1 MLKGKG
7 ARLDKVVANLI
18 LKRGMSLAVLWVLSL
33 SAQGANILYVANGEK
48 ASEDSSYTLVSV
60 LKAEGHTV
68 TEVFDDGPELNGN
81 ATLQGDLSPFGAVYW
96 AASDDN
102 KDDPDDLTSA
112 ATISALEGYAQA
124 GGFLYITGYDSI
136 ESPDDPLLADF
147 IAGASNVSTS
157 DDEANGTV
165 SVANVLT
172 QGVVDLV
179 GVEVKDLGDQDEID
193 IDDLGTSATG
203 VSCDSEGCSVILRTL
218 GSGYVA
224 YVSTDDENSGDYADS
239 DVSDD
244 YYAYNGFL
252 RNFASNAPDA
262 WPGATSSAPATPV
275 PALPLFGLGILA
287 SLLGLFGLRKLRQ

>member
-33 SAQGANILYVANGEK
+33 SAQGANILYVANGVK
-48 ASEDSSYTLVSV
+48 TSADSEYTLVSV

-102 KDDPDDLTSA
+102 KDDPDGLTSA
-112 ATISALEGYAQA
+112 ATISALEVYAKG

-136 ESPDDPLLADF
+136 ASPDDPLLADF
-147 IAGASNVSTS
+147 IAGASNVTIS
-157 DDEANGTV
+157 DVYANGNGTV

-179 GVEVKDLGDQDEID
+179 GVEVKDLDDQDQID

-224 YVSTDDENSGDYADS
+224 YVSTDGEWDGDYADS

-252 RNFASNAPDA
+252 RNFAFNAPD
-262 WPGATSSAPATPV
+262 ATSSAPATPV

>member
-1 MLKGKG
+1 MLKKEG
-7 ARLDKVVANLI
+7 ARLDKVVAKLNL
-18 LKRGMSLAVLWVLSL
+18 KKSMSVAVLWVLSL
-33 SAQGANILYVANGEK
+33 SAQGANILYVANGEQ
-48 ASEDSSYTLVSV
+48 AESDNEYTLVSV
-60 LKAEGHTV
+60 LEAEGHTV
-68 TEVFDDGPELNGN
+68 TEVFDDGPEANGN

-102 KDDPDDLTSA
+102 KGDDMTSA
-112 ATISALEGYAQA
+112 ATIAALEGYAQG

-136 ESPDDPLLADF
+136 ASPEDLLLADF
-147 IAGASNVSTS
+147 IAGASDVSIS
-157 DDEANGTV
+157 DDYANGTV
-165 SVANVLT
+165 SEANVLT

-179 GVEVKDLGDQDEID
+179 GVEVADLDDQDEIS

-203 VSCDSEGCSVILRTL
+203 VSCDSGGCSVILRTL

-224 YVSTDDENSGDYADS
+224 YVSTDGESTGTYADTA
-239 DVSDD
+239 VSDD

-262 WPGATSSAPATPV
+262 WPGAISSAPATPV

>member
-1 MLKGKG
+1 MLSGEG
-7 ARLDKVVANLI
+7 CRLDKVVANLI

-33 SAQGANILYVANGEK
+33 SAQGANILYVANGGCPGDGENDC
-48 ASEDSSYTLVSV
+48 SLVPV
-60 LKAEGHTV
+60 LEAEGHSV
-68 TEVFDDGPELNGN
+68 TEVYDDGPEANGN

-102 KDDPDDLTSA
+102 KSDPDPDFLTSA
-112 ATISALEGYAQA
+112 ATISALESYVEA

-136 ESPDDPLLADF
+136 ASPNDQLLADF
-147 IAGASNVSTS
+147 IAGASSVSI
-157 DDEANGTV
+157 DDDYANGTV

-179 GVEVKDLGDQDEID
+179 GVEVKDLDDQDEISRG
-193 IDDLGTSATG
+193 DLGASATG
-203 VSCDSEGCSVILRTL
+203 VSCDTGGCSVILRTL

-224 YVSTDDENSGDYADS
+224 YVSTDGGSNGDYADS

-252 RNFASNAPDA
+252 
-262 WPGATSSAPATPV
+262 
-275 PALPLFGLGILA
+275 
-287 SLLGLFGLRKLRQ
+287 